1 MEFIK
6 EKKHRL
12 NSEVYTG
19 SNIVSYTA
27 CVKNR
32 KRLFVSDQVVNVFEE
47 ILLTELNANK
57 CDAYIYL
64 FMPEHLHFII
74 GGKIEDANTK
84 ICMDMFK
91 KKTGFW
97 LSKNMS
103 SFKWQK
109 DYYDHILQRQ
119 ESLEIQIK
127 YILMNPVRKGIVD
140 HWKSYK
146 FKGSTVYNL
155 TEWD

>member
-12 NSEVYTG
+12 NPEVYSG

-27 CVKNR
+27 CVKDR
-32 KRLFVSDQVVNVFEE
+32 KQLFVSEKVVKIFEE
-47 ILLTELNANK
+47 ILLNELNASK
-57 CDAYIYL
+57 CDAYVYL
-64 FMPEHLHFII
+64 FMPEHLHIII
-74 GGKIEDANTK
+74 GGMIEDTNTK
-84 ICMDMFK
+84 KCVDMFK

-97 LSKNMS
+97 LSKNMN

-109 DYYDHILQRQ
+109 DYYDHILNKQ

-127 YILMNPVRKGIVD
+127 YILMNPVRKGIVNY
-140 HWKSYK
+140 WKDYK

-155 TEWD
+155 DGWD